1 MYTMNKHEI
10 FYDNADGQGIIINS
24 LNGSYYALNHLSATV
39 FELLCNGH
47 EPQTIAEELL
57 KIKDCPESLFAD
69 IAAFAEALYEE
80 KILLSSATAPREK
93 INLPEAGFFDNFKI
107 SFEKFDDMQDLLLSD
122 PVHEASP
129 ETGWPNLP
137 SEKEQ

>member
-39 FELLCNGH
+39 FELLCNGY

-57 KIKDCPESLFAD
+57 KIKGCPENLFAD
-69 IAAFAEALYEE
+69 VATFADALYAE
-80 KILLSSATAPREK
+80 KILLSSANAPIER
-93 INLPEAGFFDNFKI
+93 INLSEEIFVDGFKI
-107 SFEKFDDMQDLLLSD
+107 SFERFDDMQDLLLSD
-122 PVHEASP
+122 PVHEAST

-137 SEKEQ
+137 DIKEQ